1 MFVCGVV
8 SQGLTSQLVIVLY
21 LLCYMLVA
29 VMADSVVV
37 VVVVVVVVACSFLC
51 LTGSTCLSSVCGLVT
66 AMTS

>member
-1 MFVCGVV
+1 MVIA
-8 SQGLTSQLVIVLY
+8 SQGLTSQLVILLYLLY
-21 LLCYMLVA
+21 LLCYNLVD

-51 LTGSTCLSSVCGLVT
+51 LTGSTCLSSVCT